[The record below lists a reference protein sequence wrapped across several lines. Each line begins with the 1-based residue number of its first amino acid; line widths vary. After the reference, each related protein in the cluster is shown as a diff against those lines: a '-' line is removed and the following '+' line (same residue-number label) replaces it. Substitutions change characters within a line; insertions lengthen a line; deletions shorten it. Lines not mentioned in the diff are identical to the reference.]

1 MPRAPPLAAGWEE
14 RRGRWDR
21 GGGGGG
27 GPLLLLESMG
37 DIYCVL
43 GKLRDVSPILHPL
56 VEISLKV
63 PGMNY
68 MYFSKRKRLKVATSM

>member
-1 MPRAPPLAAGWEE
+1 VGPRGVASAIGD
-14 RRGRWDR
+14 DR
-21 GGGGGG
+21 K
-27 GPLLLLESMG
+27 SMG

-63 PGMNY
+63 AVMNY